1 MRGIEVPFLMDDG
14 LPNTLECWGDRGPV
28 VLCVHGITSS
38 RRSWERFAGPFSST
52 HRVYAF
58 DQRGHGDLAAVEG
71 PMTLEQSCADLA
83 AAARVIGAPV
93 DLLLGHS
100 WGGAVVLLGA
110 TRISARSVVALDPVI
125 RVRAGT
131 FFQDYVEDLREL
143 LSLQGEERI
152 AGIRVMYA
160 QADPVDQNAKVH
172 AMRAM
177 SISAIEKIGSENG
190 ADSGDWDLR
199 EILAGLRIPVLVI
212 EAGHDSVIKPGD
224 LEKSDLPGSSVIIRS
239 VPEAGHN
246 IHRSHL
252 GEVVA
257 MIREFEKLVPPMI

>member
-1 MRGIEVPFLMDDG
+1 MDDG

-38 RRSWERFAGPFSST
+38 RRSWERFAGQFSST

-71 PMTLEQSCADLA
+71 PMALEQSCADLA
-83 AAARVIGAPV
+83 AAAHVIGAPV

-110 TRISARSVVALDPVI
+110 SRISARSVVALDPVI
-125 RVRAGT
+125 RVRPGT
-131 FFQDYVEDLREL
+131 FSEDYVEDLREL
-143 LSLQGEERI
+143 LSLQGKERI
-152 AGIRVMYA
+152 AGIRAMYA

-172 AMRAM
+172 AMEAM
-177 SISAIEKIGSENG
+177 SIQAIERIGSENG
-190 ADSGDWDLR
+190 ADVGGWDLR
-199 EILAGLRIPVLVI
+199 ETLGGFRVPLLLI

-224 LEKSDLPGSSVIIRS
+224 LVKSRLPGSKVTIRS
-239 VPEAGHN
+239 IRDAGHN

-252 GEVVA
+252 GEVVS
-257 MIREFEKLVPPMI
+257 MIREFEQGLSP